1 MLGLD
6 KRESF
11 VDSAVGSDVLPTG
24 LQVFTLQRLFTQR
37 VPSERPAALVIKHD
51 TRLSSAKDIVMV
63 RYKIIIANIPILQN
77 DLQFVQAVISIEVVQ
92 YRTQTVF
99 IPRKIIIPWPS

>member
-24 LQVFTLQRLFTQR
+24 LQVFTLQRLFT
-37 VPSERPAALVIKHD
+37 
-51 TRLSSAKDIVMV
+51 
-63 RYKIIIANIPILQN
+63 
-77 DLQFVQAVISIEVVQ
+77 
-92 YRTQTVF
+92 
-99 IPRKIIIPWPS
+99 

>member
-11 VDSAVGSDVLPTG
+11 VDSAVGSEVLPTG

-51 TRLSSAKDIVMV
+51 TLLSSAKDVIVMV

-77 DLQFVQAVISIEVVQ
+77 DLQFVQVVISTEVVQ

-99 IPRKIIIPWPS
+99 IPRKIIPWPS

>member
-1 MLGLD
+1 
-6 KRESF
+6 
-11 VDSAVGSDVLPTG
+11 
-24 LQVFTLQRLFTQR
+24 
-37 VPSERPAALVIKHD
+37 
-51 TRLSSAKDIVMV
+51 MV